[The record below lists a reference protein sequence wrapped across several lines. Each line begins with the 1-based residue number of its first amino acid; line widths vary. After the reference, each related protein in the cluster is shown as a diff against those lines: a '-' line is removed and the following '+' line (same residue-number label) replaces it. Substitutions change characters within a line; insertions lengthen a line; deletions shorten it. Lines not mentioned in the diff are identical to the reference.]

1 MSTKKRVYLVLSKS
15 WSYDDEWWYGDN
27 KPVKA
32 FTDRARAEEYLARC
46 EQQERAWQQ
55 ENWGA
60 QTETK
65 FEIVETE
72 IAVGG

>member
-1 MSTKKRVYLVLSKS
+1 MSKKKRVYLVVSKS
-15 WSYDDEWWYGDN
+15 WSYDDEWWSGDN

-32 FTDRARAEEYLARC
+32 FTDLTAAEAYLARC

-60 QTETK
+60 QTETG
-65 FEIVETE
+65 FEIVETDVE
-72 IAVGG
+72 AGG